1 MTSPARPLWRNPGW
15 LLFALLALAPPLAL
29 LLRPAPEPLPH
40 LGRLPEFSVVDQS
53 GEPLT
58 RASFAG
64 HVVVLDFIFT
74 RCPDIC
80 PTLTAQMA
88 ALRDE
93 LPAKPRDG
101 APITFVSVSVDPGHD
116 TPAVLAEYAAQYDA
130 NPQTWRFV
138 NGDRD
143 TVTAIAAGLVQGLT
157 LSPGEGPAEV
167 SDIMHGQRFLLIDP
181 SASLR
186 GAYETTPDGLEA
198 LADAARGLSAA
209 GTDVR
214 PAPAASSP

>member
-88 ALRDE
+88 ALRAVAGPEQYAMLSAVLD
-93 LPAKPRDG
+93 
-101 APITFVSVSVDPGHD
+101 
-116 TPAVLAEYAAQYDA
+116 PAVGAKL
-130 NPQTWRFV
+130 
-138 NGDRD
+138 G
-143 TVTAIAAGLVQGLT
+143 
-157 LSPGEGPAEV
+157 
-167 SDIMHGQRFLLIDP
+167 RFLEP
-181 SASLR
+181 
-186 GAYETTPDGLEA
+186 GVGL
-198 LADAARGLSAA
+198 
-209 GTDVR
+209 
-214 PAPAASSP
+214 